1 MAARLKV
8 ASHLSTE
15 EVFERYRKS
24 DDVIEKVH
32 WQIVWL
38 KAKGESTGEVA
49 RLTGYN
55 TDWIRRVVRRYNEHG
70 PESLGDG
77 RLENGR
83 EPLLDEGQQQELFVA
98 LQGQSPDGGLWN
110 STKVAAWISERVGR
124 RVGFQRGWIY
134 MRRLGLRLLRP
145 RPRHAGASA
154 EAQEA
159 FKKNSP
165 KWSPK
170 RAANIPTRK
179 SPSGVKTK
187 PALA

>member
-83 EPLLDEGQQQELFVA
+83 EPLLDEGQQN
-98 LQGQSPDGGLWN
+98 DGDTADKRFL
-110 STKVAAWISERVGR
+110 
-124 RVGFQRGWIY
+124 
-134 MRRLGLRLLRP
+134 
-145 RPRHAGASA
+145 HADLVRIDR
-154 EAQEA
+154 
-159 FKKNSP
+159 KKTN
-165 KWSPK
+165 W
-170 RAANIPTRK
+170 
-179 SPSGVKTK
+179 
-187 PALA
+187 